1 MQKDIVNAQV
11 VTDQLKDK
19 LSNQKENV
27 VLKAQALARLTKL
40 VEQQRDYYEE
50 ISEEHKAKK
59 EDLVSCSLQL
69 CDFLGRGGQGSHQS
83 DQA

>member
-1 MQKDIVNAQV
+1 MQKDIANAQV
-11 VTDQLKDK
+11 VADQLKDK

-50 ISEEHKAKK
+50 ISEEHKSKR
-59 EDLVSCSLQL
+59 EDLVSDLP
-69 CDFLGRGGQGSHQS
+69 
-83 DQA
+83 